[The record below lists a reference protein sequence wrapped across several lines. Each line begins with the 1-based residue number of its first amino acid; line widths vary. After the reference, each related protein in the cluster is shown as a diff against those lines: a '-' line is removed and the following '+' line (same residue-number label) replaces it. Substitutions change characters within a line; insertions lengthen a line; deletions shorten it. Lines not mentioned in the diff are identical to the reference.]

1 MEMTS
6 YRAIGLAEGFI
17 ECEDEA
23 EIIKAWQYLITTGE
37 CWQLQ
42 GWFGRT
48 AVRLIEE
55 GICELPENYEVR

>member
-1 MEMTS
+1 MEMTT

-23 EIIKAWQYLITTGE
+23 EIIKAWQYLINTGD
-37 CWQLQ
+37 CWKLQ

-48 AVRLIEE
+48 AMHLIEE
-55 GICELPENYEVR
+55 GTCTLPVNHEVR